1 MLGHTVRLC
10 TATASGEA
18 AEQRITHGGYALAT
32 KASRNVGMG
41 EHTAPQTDSVIVEL
55 DAVVPEEFSGV
66 RVDRAA
72 AMLFAE
78 HRRQSGVSRAE
89 IVRWLRDG
97 SLTVDGRMV
106 KPKMP
111 VRGGE
116 RLRVR
121 AVRRT
126 ASTGKAAAD
135 VAFRRGYGRRACR
148 CGQAGL
154 VVHPGAG
161 NADGTLVNGLLRR
174 RPELAK
180 LPRAGL
186 VHRLDKDT
194 SGLLVVAAQPAS
206 RTALVA
212 AMADR
217 RIEREY
223 LCVVEGQ
230 LIADRRIEANIGRDP
245 RNRLR
250 HRVRSDGR
258 PAVTHVAVRERFS
271 AHTFVAARLE
281 TGRTHQIRV
290 HLASIGHPLVGDRR
304 YGARGVV
311 PRGAS
316 PDSVTDIRGFKRQAL
331 HAAKLAFQHPD
342 SGEAMRF
349 ASAVPED
356 MATLLAALRSR

>member
-1 MLGHTVRLC
+1 MLGHTVHHC
-10 TATASGEA
+10 TATAA
-18 AEQRITHGGYALAT
+18 DRRQT
-32 KASRNVGMG
+32 KAARLMG
-41 EHTAPQTDSVIVEL
+41 EDTGRQTDSAIVEL

-78 HRRQSGVSRAE
+78 QRRQAGVSRAE
-89 IVRWLRDG
+89 IARWLREG
-97 SLTVDGRMV
+97 SLTMDGRTV
-106 KPKMP
+106 KPKTP

-121 AVRRT
+121 TLRPARFDW
-126 ASTGKAAAD
+126 SAAQD
-135 VAFRRGYGRRACR
+135 VVFEVVYEDESVVVVDKPP
-148 CGQAGL
+148 GL

-194 SGLLVVAAQPAS
+194 SGLLVVAARPAS
-206 RTALVA
+206 RTALTS
-212 AMADR
+212 AMLKR

-223 LCVVEGQ
+223 SVVVEGQ
-230 LIADRRIEANIGRDP
+230 LIADRRIAANIGRDP
-245 RNRLR
+245 NNRLR

-258 PAVTHVAVRERFS
+258 PAVTHVAVRQRFP
-271 AHTFVAARLE
+271 AHTFVVARLE

-311 PRGAS
+311 PPGAD
-316 PDSVTDIRGFKRQAL
+316 PDAISIIRSFRRQAL
-331 HAAKLAFQHPD
+331 HAAKLAFEHPD
-342 SGEAMRF
+342 SGKPMRF
-349 ASAVPED
+349 ESALPED
-356 MATLLAALRSR
+356 MSELLRALRGQ

>member
-10 TATASGEA
+10 TATA
-18 AEQRITHGGYALAT
+18 RTL
-32 KASRNVGMG
+32 KARYLGMSDDTG
-41 EHTAPQTDSVIVEL
+41 QQTDSAIVEL

-97 SLTVDGRMV
+97 SLTVDGRTV
-106 KPKMP
+106 KPKMI

-116 RLRVR
+116 TLRARVVR
-121 AVRRT
+121 QARFDWQ
-126 ASTGKAAAD
+126 AAQD
-135 VAFRRGYGRRACR
+135 VAFEVVYEDASLVVVDKP
-148 CGQAGL
+148 AGL

-194 SGLLVVAAQPAS
+194 SGLLVVAAEPAS
-206 RTALVA
+206 RAALTS
-212 AMADR
+212 AMAER

-223 LCVVEGQ
+223 SAVVEGQ
-230 LIADRRIEANIGRDP
+230 LIVDRRIEANIGRDP
-245 RNRLR
+245 NNRLR
-250 HRVRSDGR
+250 RRVRSDGR

-316 PDSVTDIRGFKRQAL
+316 PEAVTDIRGLQRQAL
-331 HAAKLAFQHPD
+331 HAAKLAFEHPD
-342 SGEAMRF
+342 SGQPMRF
-349 ASAVPED
+349 ESPLPAD
-356 MATLLAALRSR
+356 MASLLAALRAQ

>member
-1 MLGHTVRLC
+1 MLGHKVRHC
-10 TATASGEA
+10 TATVVAMPWIQAEGNVATGDHIGRQADSG
-18 AEQRITHGGYALAT
+18 
-32 KASRNVGMG
+32 
-41 EHTAPQTDSVIVEL
+41 IVEL
-55 DAVVPEEFSGV
+55 DAVVPAEFSGI

-72 AMLFAE
+72 TMLFAE
-78 HRRQSGVSRAE
+78 RRQSGVSRAE
-89 IVRWLRDG
+89 IARWLRDG
-97 SLTVDGRMV
+97 SLTVDGRTV
-106 KPKMP
+106 KPKTP

-121 AVRRT
+121 AVRPARFDWI
-126 ASTGKAAAD
+126 AAQD
-135 VAFRRGYGRRACR
+135 VAFKVVYEDESLIVVDKPP
-148 CGQAGL
+148 GL

-206 RTALVA
+206 RAALTS
-212 AMADR
+212 AMAER

-223 LCVVEGQ
+223 SGVVEGQ

-245 RNRLR
+245 NNRLR

-258 PAVTHVAVRERFS
+258 PAVTHIAVRQRFY

-311 PRGAS
+311 PPGAD
-316 PDSVTDIRGFKRQAL
+316 PDAITIIRGFRRQAL
-331 HAAKLAFQHPD
+331 HAARLAFEHPD
-342 SGEAMRF
+342 SGEPMRF
-349 ASAVPED
+349 ESTLPDD
-356 MATLLAALRSR
+356 MTGLLAAFRGP

>member
-1 MLGHTVRLC
+1 
-10 TATASGEA
+10 
-18 AEQRITHGGYALAT
+18 
-32 KASRNVGMG
+32 MG
-41 EHTAPQTDSVIVEL
+41 EHTAAQTDSAIVEL

-97 SLTVDGRMV
+97 SLTVDGRVV

-126 ASTGKAAAD
+126 RFDWQAAQD
-135 VAFRRGYGRRACR
+135 VAFDVVYEDASLVVVDKPP
-148 CGQAGL
+148 GL

-174 RPELAK
+174 RPELAN

-194 SGLLVVAAQPAS
+194 SGLLVVATQPAS
-206 RTALVA
+206 RTALVS

-245 RNRLR
+245 KNRLR
-250 HRVRSDGR
+250 YRVRSDGR

-311 PRGAS
+311 PRGAN
-316 PDSVTDIRGFKRQAL
+316 PDSVTDIRRFKRQAL
-331 HAAKLAFQHPD
+331 HAAKLAFQHPA

-349 ASAVPED
+349 ESALPED
-356 MATLLAALRSR
+356 MATLLAALRGR

>member
-10 TATASGEA
+10 TATAA
-18 AEQRITHGGYALAT
+18 ARTL
-32 KASRNVGMG
+32 KGMSDNTG
-41 EHTAPQTDSVIVEL
+41 KQTDSAEVEL

-66 RVDRAA
+66 RVDRVA
-72 AMLFAE
+72 AMLLAE

-97 SLTVDGRMV
+97 SVTVDGRIV
-106 KPKMP
+106 KPKTL

-116 RLRVR
+116 QLRVR
-121 AVRRT
+121 AVRQARFDWQ
-126 ASTGKAAAD
+126 AAQD
-135 VAFRRGYGRRACR
+135 VAFEVVYEDASLVVVDKP
-148 CGQAGL
+148 AGL

-206 RTALVA
+206 RAALST
-212 AMADR
+212 AMAER

-223 LCVVEGQ
+223 LAIVEGQ
-230 LIADRRIEANIGRDP
+230 LIVDRRIEASIGRDP
-245 RNRLR
+245 SNRLR

-258 PAVTHVAVRERFS
+258 TAVTHAAVRERFS
-271 AHTFVAARLE
+271 AHTYVAARLE

-290 HLASIGHPLVGDRR
+290 HMASIGHPLVGDRR

-311 PRGAS
+311 PRAAR
-316 PDSVTDIRGFKRQAL
+316 PETVTAIRGFQRQAL
-331 HAAKLAFQHPD
+331 HAARLAFQHPD
-342 SGEAMRF
+342 SDEPMRF
-349 ASAVPED
+349 ESALPDD
-356 MATLLAALRSR
+356 MAALLAALRADEVRGPA

>member
-1 MLGHTVRLC
+1 MLGHTVRHC
-10 TATASGEA
+10 TANGGRWTRAS
-18 AEQRITHGGYALAT
+18 L
-32 KASRNVGMG
+32 MG
-41 EHTAPQTDSVIVEL
+41 DHTGRQTDSAIVEL
-55 DAVVPEEFSGV
+55 DAVVPAEFSGV

-78 HRRQSGVSRAE
+78 QRRQAGVSRAE
-89 IVRWLRDG
+89 IARWLRDG
-97 SLTVDGRMV
+97 SLTMDGRTV
-106 KPKMP
+106 KPKTP

-116 RLRVR
+116 RLRLRTVR
-121 AVRRT
+121 PARFDWN
-126 ASTGKAAAD
+126 AAQD
-135 VAFRRGYGRRACR
+135 VAFGVVYEDESLVVVDKP
-148 CGQAGL
+148 AGL

-206 RTALVA
+206 RGALTS
-212 AMADR
+212 AMAER
-217 RIEREY
+217 RIERGY
-223 LCVVEGQ
+223 LGLVEGQ
-230 LIADRRIEANIGRDP
+230 LIADRRVEANIGRDP
-245 RNRLR
+245 NNRLR

-258 PAVTHVAVRERFS
+258 PAVTHIAVRQRFP

-290 HLASIGHPLVGDRR
+290 HMASIGHPLIGDRR

-311 PRGAS
+311 PPGAD
-316 PDSVTDIRGFKRQAL
+316 PDSSSIVRGFRRQAL
-331 HAAKLAFQHPD
+331 HAAKLAFEHPET
-342 SGEAMRF
+342 GEPMRF
-349 ASAVPED
+349 ESALPDD
-356 MATLLAALRSR
+356 MTTLLAALGAK

>member
-1 MLGHTVRLC
+1 MLGHTVGLC
-10 TATASGEA
+10 TATGVARTWAKA
-18 AEQRITHGGYALAT
+18 AWDMAMGDHT
-32 KASRNVGMG
+32 G
-41 EHTAPQTDSVIVEL
+41 EHTDSAIVEL
-55 DAVVPEEFSGV
+55 DAVVPEEFSGI

-72 AMLFAE
+72 AMLLAE
-78 HRRQSGVSRAE
+78 HRRQSGASRAE

-97 SLTVDGRMV
+97 SLTVDGRTV

-116 RLRVR
+116 RLRLR
-121 AVRRT
+121 AVRQARFDWR
-126 ASTGKAAAD
+126 AAQD
-135 VAFRRGYGRRACR
+135 VAFEVVYEDASLVVVDKPP
-148 CGQAGL
+148 GL

-194 SGLLVVAAQPAS
+194 SGLLVVAARPAS
-206 RTALVA
+206 RAALIS

-223 LCVVEGQ
+223 LGLVEGQ
-230 LIADRRIEANIGRDP
+230 LIAGRRIEASIGRDP
-245 RNRLR
+245 NNRLR

-258 PAVTHVAVRERFS
+258 PAVTHVAVRQRFP
-271 AHTFVAARLE
+271 AHTFVSARLE

-311 PRGAS
+311 SPGGG
-316 PDSVTDIRGFKRQAL
+316 PDSIATIRRFRRQAL
-331 HAAKLAFQHPD
+331 HAAKLAFEHPE
-342 SGEAMRF
+342 SGEPMRF
-349 ASAVPED
+349 ESALPDD
-356 MATLLAALRSR
+356 MTALLAALRGQ

>member
-10 TATASGEA
+10 TATGRA
-18 AEQRITHGGYALAT
+18 
-32 KASRNVGMG
+32 KAVRDVGMSD
-41 EHTAPQTDSVIVEL
+41 HTGGQTDSVIVEL
-55 DAVVPEEFSGV
+55 DAVVPGEFSGI

-78 HRRQSGVSRAE
+78 HRRQAGVSRAE
-89 IVRWLRDG
+89 IARWLRDG
-97 SLTVDGRMV
+97 SLTVDGRTV
-106 KPKMP
+106 KPKTP

-116 RLRVR
+116 RLLVR
-121 AVRRT
+121 TVRT
-126 ASTGKAAAD
+126 ARFDWHAAQD
-135 VAFRRGYGRRACR
+135 VAFEVVYEDESLVVVDKPP
-148 CGQAGL
+148 GL

-194 SGLLVVAAQPAS
+194 SGLLVVAAGPAS
-206 RTALVA
+206 RTALTA
-212 AMADR
+212 AMAER

-223 LCVVEGQ
+223 LGLVEGQ
-230 LIADRRIEANIGRDP
+230 LIADRSIDANIGRDP
-245 RNRLR
+245 NNRLR
-250 HRVRSDGR
+250 QRVRSDGR
-258 PAVTHVAVRERFS
+258 PAVTHVVVRQRFA

-311 PRGAS
+311 PRGAG
-316 PDSVTDIRGFKRQAL
+316 PETTDVVRGFRRQAL
-331 HAAKLAFQHPD
+331 HAAKLAFEHPE
-342 SGEAMRF
+342 SAEPMRF
-349 ASAVPED
+349 ESALPED
-356 MATLLAALRSR
+356 MTGLLAALRGT

>member
-10 TATASGEA
+10 TAAGVAKAWAKA
-18 AEQRITHGGYALAT
+18 AWDVAM
-32 KASRNVGMG
+32 SD
-41 EHTAPQTDSVIVEL
+41 HTGRQTDSAMVDL

-72 AMLFAE
+72 AMLFAKY
-78 HRRQSGVSRAE
+78 RRQAGVSRAE

-97 SLTVDGRMV
+97 SLTVDGRTV
-106 KPKMP
+106 KPKTP

-121 AVRRT
+121 TVRT
-126 ASTGKAAAD
+126 ARFDWDAAQD
-135 VAFRRGYGRRACR
+135 VAFEVVYEDASLVVVDKP
-148 CGQAGL
+148 AGL
-154 VVHPGAG
+154 VAHPGAG
-161 NADGTLVNGLLRR
+161 NADGTLVNGLLRH

-186 VHRLDKDT
+186 VHRLDKGT

-206 RTALVA
+206 RAALTS
-212 AMADR
+212 AMAER

-223 LCVVEGQ
+223 LGLVEGQ
-230 LIADRRIEANIGRDP
+230 LIAGRRIEANIGRDP
-245 RNRLR
+245 NNRLR

-258 PAVTHVAVRERFS
+258 PAVTHVAVRQRFPT
-271 AHTFVAARLE
+271 HTFVAARLE

-290 HLASIGHPLVGDRR
+290 HMASIGHPLVGDRR

-311 PRGAS
+311 P
-316 PDSVTDIRGFKRQAL
+316 PDAGPEAIDVIRDFGRQAL
-331 HAAKLAFQHPD
+331 HAAELAFEHPE
-342 SGEAMRF
+342 SGRPMRF
-349 ASAVPED
+349 ESALPDD
-356 MATLLAALRSR
+356 MSALLAALRGR

>member
-1 MLGHTVRLC
+1 MLGHTVGLC
-10 TATASGEA
+10 TATDVARTWAKA
-18 AEQRITHGGYALAT
+18 AWDMAMSDHTGG
-32 KASRNVGMG
+32 
-41 EHTAPQTDSVIVEL
+41 HTDTAIVEL
-55 DAVVPEEFSGV
+55 DAVVPEEFSGI

-78 HRRQSGVSRAE
+78 HRRQAGVSRAE
-89 IVRWLRDG
+89 VARWLRDG
-97 SLTVDGRMV
+97 SLTVDGRPA
-106 KPKMP
+106 KPKTP

-121 AVRRT
+121 TVRPARFDWH
-126 ASTGKAAAD
+126 AAQD
-135 VAFRRGYGRRACR
+135 VAFEVVYEDESLVVVDKPP
-148 CGQAGL
+148 GL

-194 SGLLVVAAQPAS
+194 SGLLVVAAHPAS
-206 RTALVA
+206 RAALIS

-223 LCVVEGQ
+223 LGLVEGQ
-230 LIADRRIEANIGRDP
+230 LIAPRRIEASIGRDP
-245 RNRLR
+245 NNRLR
-250 HRVRSDGR
+250 HRVRNDGR
-258 PAVTHVAVRERFS
+258 PAVTHVAVRQRYP

-311 PRGAS
+311 PPGAD
-316 PDSVTDIRGFKRQAL
+316 PDSIAIIRSFRRQAL
-331 HAAKLAFQHPD
+331 HAAKLVFEHPE
-342 SGEAMRF
+342 SGEPMRF
-349 ASAVPED
+349 ESALPDD
-356 MATLLAALRSR
+356 MTGLLAALRGQ

>member
-1 MLGHTVRLC
+1 MGDHTER
-10 TATASGEA
+10 
-18 AEQRITHGGYALAT
+18 
-32 KASRNVGMG
+32 
-41 EHTAPQTDSVIVEL
+41 QTDSAIVEL
-55 DAVVPEEFSGV
+55 DAVVPEEFSGI
-66 RVDRAA
+66 RVDRVAVL
-72 AMLFAE
+72 MFAE
-78 HRRQSGVSRAE
+78 QRRQSGVSRVE
-89 IVRWLRDG
+89 IARWLRDG
-97 SLTVDGRMV
+97 SLTVDGRTV
-106 KPKMP
+106 KPKTP

-121 AVRRT
+121 TVRPARFDWN
-126 ASTGKAAAD
+126 AAQD
-135 VAFRRGYGRRACR
+135 VAFEVVYEDEGVIVVDKPP
-148 CGQAGL
+148 GL

-194 SGLLVVAAQPAS
+194 SGLLVVAAQPGS
-206 RTALVA
+206 RAVLTS
-212 AMADR
+212 AMAER

-223 LCVVEGQ
+223 SGVIEGQ

-245 RNRLR
+245 SNRLR
-250 HRVRSDGR
+250 YRVRSDGR
-258 PAVTHVAVRERFS
+258 PAVTHLAVRQRFP

-311 PRGAS
+311 PPGAN
-316 PDSVTDIRGFKRQAL
+316 PDAIIIIRGFHRQAL
-331 HAAKLAFQHPD
+331 HAARLAFEHPD
-342 SGEAMRF
+342 SGEPMRF
-349 ASAVPED
+349 ESALPDD
-356 MATLLAALRSR
+356 MTRLLAALRGD

>member
-1 MLGHTVRLC
+1 MLGHAVRLC
-10 TATASGEA
+10 TATAA
-18 AEQRITHGGYALAT
+18 QTL
-32 KASRNVGMG
+32 KARYLGMSD
-41 EHTAPQTDSVIVEL
+41 HTGRQTDSAIVEL
-55 DAVVPEEFSGV
+55 DAVVPEEFSGL

-78 HRRQSGVSRAE
+78 HRRRSGVSRAE
-89 IVRWLRDG
+89 VARWLRDG
-97 SLTVDGRMV
+97 SLTVDGRLV

-116 RLRVR
+116 RLRLR
-121 AVRRT
+121 AVRQT
-126 ASTGKAAAD
+126 HFDWGAAQD
-135 VAFRRGYGRRACR
+135 VAFEVVYEDASLVVVDKPP
-148 CGQAGL
+148 GL

-206 RTALVA
+206 RAALTS

-223 LCVVEGQ
+223 AAVVEGQ
-230 LIADRRIEANIGRDP
+230 LIAGRRIEANIGRDP
-245 RNRLR
+245 NNRLR
-250 HRVRSDGR
+250 HRVRRDGR
-258 PAVTHVAVRERFS
+258 PAVTHVAVRERFA

-290 HLASIGHPLVGDRR
+290 HMASIGHPLVGDRR
-304 YGARGVV
+304 YGARGIV
-311 PRGAS
+311 PPGAPPGS
-316 PDSVTDIRGFKRQAL
+316 LTTIRDFGRQAL
-331 HAAKLAFQHPD
+331 HAARLAFEHPE
-342 SGEAMRF
+342 SGEPMRF
-349 ASAVPED
+349 ESTLPD
-356 MATLLAALRSR
+356 DLTGLLAALRDH

>member
-1 MLGHTVRLC
+1 
-10 TATASGEA
+10 
-18 AEQRITHGGYALAT
+18 
-32 KASRNVGMG
+32 MG
-41 EHTAPQTDSVIVEL
+41 DDTGQQADSAKVEL
-55 DAVVPEEFSGV
+55 DAVVPEEFSGI

-97 SLTVDGRMV
+97 SLTVDGRTV

-121 AVRRT
+121 AVRETRFDWQ
-126 ASTGKAAAD
+126 AAQD
-135 VAFRRGYGRRACR
+135 VAFEVVYEDASLVVVDKPP
-148 CGQAGL
+148 GL

-206 RTALVA
+206 RTALTS

-223 LCVVEGQ
+223 LAIVEGQ

-245 RNRLR
+245 NNRLR

-271 AHTFVAARLE
+271 AHTFVAVRLE

-304 YGARGVV
+304 YDARGVV

-316 PDSVTDIRGFKRQAL
+316 PEAVADIRGFQRQAL
-331 HAAKLAFQHPD
+331 HAAKLAFEHPD
-342 SGEAMRF
+342 SGQPMRF
-349 ASAVPED
+349 ESALPED
-356 MATLLAALRSR
+356 MARLLAALRADGVRRPPGAPRTLY